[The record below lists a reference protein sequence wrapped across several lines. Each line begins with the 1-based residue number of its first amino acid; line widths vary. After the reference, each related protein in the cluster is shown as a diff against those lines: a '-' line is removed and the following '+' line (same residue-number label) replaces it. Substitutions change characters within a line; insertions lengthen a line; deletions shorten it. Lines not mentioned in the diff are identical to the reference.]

1 VSHPAVGRL
10 LLCAVLFLA
19 AALAFADEKHV
30 APGFSALP
38 KGAKLV
44 IMPGEIELFSM
55 GTDGGLEPKAEW
67 TDKARRYFSAALRAD
82 PRTSTLSCSE
92 LPKGDAGAITEV
104 LALHEAV
111 ARAIAEYQFG
121 SVTLATKDGKL
132 DWSLG
137 DSVAPIRK
145 LSGADYALFYGLR
158 DSYATAG
165 RKVLATAVTVLIGF
179 DVVGAGRQTG
189 YASLVDL
196 KTGRVVWFNRLD
208 RSKGD
213 LREPEAAAETL
224 GALLEEFPSVQ

>member
-1 VSHPAVGRL
+1 MLVRAGRL
-10 LLCAVLFLA
+10 LFLAVLLLA
-19 AALAFADEKHV
+19 AALAFADEKRL

-38 KGAKLV
+38 RGSTLV

-55 GTDGGLEPKAEW
+55 GTDGTLEPKAEW
-67 TDKARRYFSAALRAD
+67 TDTARRNFSAALRTD
-82 PRTSTLSCSE
+82 SRTAAVPSTE
-92 LPKGDAGAITEV
+92 LPKEEATPLAEV

-111 ARAIAEYQFG
+111 ARSIAEYQFG
-121 SVTLATKDGKL
+121 STSLATKAGKL

-137 DSVAPIRK
+137 ESVAPIRK

-158 DSYATAG
+158 DSYATTG

-196 KTGRVVWFNRLD
+196 KTGRIVWFNRLD

-213 LREPEAAAETL
+213 LREPDAAAETL

>member
-1 VSHPAVGRL
+1 VLLRAAGRL
-10 LLCAVLFLA
+10 LFCAVLLLA
-19 AALAFADEKHV
+19 AALAFADEKHL
-30 APGFSALP
+30 APGFSGLP
-38 KGAKLV
+38 KGSTLV

-55 GTDGGLEPKAEW
+55 GTDGTLEPKAEW
-67 TDKARRYFSAALRAD
+67 TDTARRNFSAALRAD
-82 PRTSTLSCSE
+82 PRTAAVPSTE
-92 LPKGDAGAITEV
+92 LPKAEAKPLADI

-111 ARAIAEYQFG
+111 ARSIAQYQFG
-121 SVTLATKDGKL
+121 SVSLATKAGKL

-137 DSVAPIRK
+137 ESVAPIRK

-158 DSYATAG
+158 DSYATTG

-224 GALLEEFPSVQ
+224 GALLEEFPVVQ